1 VSGLPRL
8 GVAVILIR
16 GDRLLVMRRATPP
29 FLGAWAGVEGAVESG
44 ESALGAALRE
54 TREETGIV
62 PDGLRALAPEP
73 RRVETERGPVA
84 LHVFVGFVADGT
96 EAVLNEE
103 HSEHAWL
110 ELGPALER
118 LSLESARRAFAEAY
132 ERFVPTPSGAP
143 SRRS

>member
-1 VSGLPRL
+1 MSRRDRL

-16 GDRLLVMRRATPP
+16 GGRLLLMKRATPP
-29 FLGAWAGVEGAVESG
+29 YLGAWAGVEGAVELG

-54 TREETGIV
+54 TREETGVV
-62 PDGLRALAPEP
+62 PDRLQPLAAEP
-73 RRVETERGPVA
+73 RRVETERGAVT
-84 LHVFVGFVADGT
+84 LHVFVGFVAEGT
-96 EAVLNEE
+96 EVALNEE

-118 LSLESARRAFAEAY
+118 ISVPAARSAFAEAY
-132 ERFVPTPSGAP
+132 ERFVSAPAGGP